1 VNAIEIQQQY
11 YERTAAHYDDMHLH
25 RDDEQYFALS
35 YLIGMIEFLQV
46 KSILDIGSG
55 TGRVIRDL
63 KRSHPHLRIVGIE
76 PVKALREIGYSQGLA
91 ASELVEGD
99 GNGLQYQSGDFDLV
113 CAFGV
118 LHHIRNPEV
127 TVAEMLRVAGKAVF
141 ISDANNFGQGGWLS
155 RTVKQTINFFRLWPL
170 ANLVKTRGKGY
181 AVTEGDGVAYSYSLF
196 MNYSLI
202 RAACKSV
209 HLLNTL
215 DAGANLYRTA
225 PHVAL
230 LGIKKRLGDRS

>member
-1 VNAIEIQQQY
+1 MNEIEIQQQY
-11 YERTAAHYDDMHLH
+11 YERTAAQYDDMHLH

-35 YLIGMIEFLQV
+35 YLIGMIEFLQI

-63 KRSHPHLRIVGIE
+63 KRSHPHLRVVGIE

-91 ASELVEGD
+91 STELVAGD
-99 GNGLQYQSGDFDLV
+99 GNQLQYQPGDFDLV

-127 TVAEMLRVAGKAVF
+127 TVSEMLRVAGTAVF
-141 ISDANNFGQGGWLS
+141 ISDANNFGQGRRLS
-155 RTVKQTINFFRLWPL
+155 RMVKQSIDFLHLWPL
-170 ANLVKTRGKGY
+170 ANFIKTLGKGY
-181 AVTEGDGVAYSYSLF
+181 SVTEGDGVAYSYSIF
-196 MNYSLI
+196 MNYRLI

-215 DAGANLYRTA
+215 DAAPNLYRTA
-225 PHVAL
+225 PHIAL
-230 LGIKKRLGDRS
+230 LGIKK

>member
-1 VNAIEIQQQY
+1 MNEIEIQRQY
-11 YERTAAHYDDMHLH
+11 YERTAAQYDDMHLH

-63 KRSHPHLRIVGIE
+63 KRSHPQLRIVGIE

-91 ASELVEGD
+91 TDELVAGD
-99 GNGLQYQSGDFDLV
+99 GNSLQYQPGDFDLV

-118 LHHIRNPEV
+118 LHHIRNPGV
-127 TVAEMLRVAGKAVF
+127 TVSEMLRVSGKAIF

-181 AVTEGDGVAYSYSLF
+181 TVTEGDGVAYSYSLF
-196 MNYSLI
+196 MNYGLI

-215 DAGANLYRTA
+215 DARANLYRTA
-225 PHVAL
+225 PPIAL
-230 LGIKKRLGDRS
+230 LGIKRRLGG

>member
-1 VNAIEIQQQY
+1 MNEIEIQQQY
-11 YERTAAHYDDMHLH
+11 YERTAAQYDDMHLH

-63 KRSHPHLRIVGIE
+63 KRSHPQLRIMGIE
-76 PVKALREIGYSQGLA
+76 PVKALREIGYSQGLETD
-91 ASELVEGD
+91 ELVAGD
-99 GNGLQYQSGDFDLV
+99 GNSLQYQPGDFDLV

-141 ISDANNFGQGGWLS
+141 ISDSNNFGQGGWLS
-155 RTVKQTINFFRLWPL
+155 RTVKQAINSVGLWPL
-170 ANLVKTRGKGY
+170 ANFVKTRGKGY

-196 MNYSLI
+196 MNYGLI

-225 PHVAL
+225 AHVAL
-230 LGIKKRLGDRS
+230 LGIKKRLGDCS

>member
-1 VNAIEIQQQY
+1 MNEIEIQQQY
-11 YERTAAHYDDMHLH
+11 YERTAAQYDDMHLH

-46 KSILDIGSG
+46 KSILDIGSE
-55 TGRVIRDL
+55 TGRVRRDL
-63 KRSHPHLRIVGIE
+63 KRSQPHLRIVGIE

-91 ASELVEGD
+91 ASELVAGD

-118 LHHIRNPEV
+118 LHHFRNPEV
-127 TVAEMLRVAGKAVF
+127 TVAEMLRVAGKAIF

-155 RTVKQTINFFRLWPL
+155 RTAKQTINFFRLWPL

-196 MNYSLI
+196 MNYGLI

-230 LGIKKRLGDRS
+230 LGIKKRLGGRL